1 MARLMD
7 DVMQKNMRAEK
18 TEYHPLK
25 FYEEYVAW
33 YGAFAPYVGMCLCA
47 ADPSLKQSITCNF
60 VSRAAVSL
68 RGIIALWQVHD
79 YQDCWVAY
87 RCLLDRLFHLHFLNR
102 TDNFKEFAD
111 WSFLQQYHA
120 RNAIRSSPLFKDK
133 IDPDFFRDSEADK
146 ARAKALSEDPPEW
159 TRPGAETEARD
170 MNLEFL
176 YKQGYDYAS
185 TLVHP
190 MANDGRQDYTT
201 VSGNGGPWPDQTVV
215 VNNSCLAGLLLL
227 QEAMGGSARHWHRLV
242 QECMDEALQ
251 GLTTGSRD
259 YLRLFVKLGKAVPDG
274 NWCEPP
280 RPEERDSGSA

>member
-102 TDNFKEFAD
+102 TDSFKEFAD

-176 YKQGYDYAS
+176 YKQ
-185 TLVHP
+185 
-190 MANDGRQDYTT
+190 RI
-201 VSGNGGPWPDQTVV
+201 
-215 VNNSCLAGLLLL
+215 
-227 QEAMGGSARHWHRLV
+227 
-242 QECMDEALQ
+242 
-251 GLTTGSRD
+251 
-259 YLRLFVKLGKAVPDG
+259 
-274 NWCEPP
+274 
-280 RPEERDSGSA
+280 